1 MSIEVQKL
9 SLIGEDE
16 RGQTFHIQNKRS
28 GNFILAYR
36 KVGSS
41 SGRHYHRGKAA
52 YKDPEILYLLSGS
65 ARIRWCGLSENVVRE
80 KVVQS
85 PAKVIFPV
93 NVWHELVAETDCSFW
108 EMNSLEDV
116 QKDSIRIE
124 ENKLDSIKNR
134 INK

>member
-36 KVGSS
+36 KAGSS
-41 SGRHYHRGKAA
+41 SGRHYHTGKVAN
-52 YKDPEILYLLSGS
+52 KDPEILYLLSGS
-65 ARIRWCGLSENVVRE
+65 ACIRWCTLSDNEIRE
-80 KVVQS
+80 TVVQS
-85 PAKVIFPV
+85 PAKVVFPV
-93 NVWHELVAETDCSFW
+93 NIWHELVARTDCSFW

-116 QKDSIRIE
+116 QNDSIRIDK
-124 ENKLDSIKNR
+124 NKLNSR
-134 INK
+134 